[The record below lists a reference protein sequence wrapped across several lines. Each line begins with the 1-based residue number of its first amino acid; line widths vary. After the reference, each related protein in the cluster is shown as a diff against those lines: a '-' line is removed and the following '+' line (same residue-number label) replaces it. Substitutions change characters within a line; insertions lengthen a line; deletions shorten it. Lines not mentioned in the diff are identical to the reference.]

1 MTVCIIRSSKVLL
14 NLSGGSIA
22 AQDALSDFAPD
33 QPDNLPERELRAA
46 LSQNPQGRPKIRR
59 LTQRFD

>member
-14 NLSGGSIA
+14 NSSGGESIA

-33 QPDNLPERELRAA
+33 QPDNLPERELRAT
-46 LSQNPQGRPKIRR
+46 LR
-59 LTQRFD
+59 